1 MKDWNCSEISQICD
15 SIDDTNDT
23 FLNAADVE
31 MQTCDETPD
40 SPFCDETPDSPSF
53 TRVESPEKPADTPNN
68 TDRPRPRKFTVRRN

>member
-40 SPFCDETPDSPSF
+40 SPSF